1 MGGDSN
7 RRFAMR
13 PRIWLVLALL
23 AVALV
28 ATLAACGGGDEEGA
42 EGTTPAATGGGETT
56 PGGGETI
63 KIGHLSTCEGPF
75 AVFYDATTAGA
86 MLPLVE
92 RGAKPSGPKGS
103 DGASNAT
110 VAGHPIQMEWGCS
123 DATPDRAVDEARRL
137 VEEEGVDILIGPLSG
152 SEGIAVANYA
162 KEQPGVT
169 FLNGSSA
176 AQDTT
181 LKVQAE
187 NFFRW
192 GGDGAQ
198 WMAGL
203 GDYAY
208 SELGWRSAVVIGDD
222 YDFPYTQAAGFVAEF
237 CALGGDVVQRLWPPL
252 GEEDYTSYI
261 AQLEDA
267 DGFLLN
273 VTGTGTLAFVRQY
286 DELRGNIADEIVAS
300 TVSVDPNVLKELGDR
315 VVGVVTAGPTAADS
329 GDPQMDA
336 YLAAMKQAY
345 PDLPA
350 GSLFDV
356 LYYDAMEALAE
367 ALEEADGDLSNN
379 HAKLREALA
388 GLTLDAPN
396 GDTTLDENRNS
407 VAPNFVFQV
416 VADTSGDGVPD
427 VQTLKEIPDVDQTF
441 AGFFDDSTPS
451 PDRTHP
457 ECKKATPPP
466 WTSGG

>member
-1 MGGDSN
+1 
-7 RRFAMR
+7 MR
-13 PRIWLVLALL
+13 PRAWLVLALL
-23 AVALV
+23 GLV
-28 ATLAACGGGDEEGA
+28 LAATVAACGGDDEDGA
-42 EGTTPAATGGGETT
+42 EETT
-56 PGGGETI
+56 PTDTGGDTGDTGDGETI
-63 KIGHLSTCEGPF
+63 TIGHLSTCEGPF
-75 AVFYDATTAGA
+75 AVFYEATTAGS
-86 MLPLVE
+86 MLPLIQ
-92 RGAKPSGPKGS
+92 RGATPNGGKGS
-103 DGASNAT
+103 EGVSNAT
-110 VAGHPIQMEWGCS
+110 VAGHPIEMVWGCS
-123 DATPDRAVDEARRL
+123 DATPDRAAEEARRL
-137 VEEEGVDILIGPLSG
+137 VEDEGVDILIGPLSG

-208 SELGWRSAVVIGDD
+208 SELGWRTAVIIGDD

-237 CALGGDVVQRLWPPL
+237 CSLGGDVVQRLWPPL
-252 GEEDYTSYI
+252 GEEDYSSYI

-286 DELRGNIADEIVAS
+286 GQLRGNIADEIVAS

-315 VVGVVTAGPTAADS
+315 VVGVVTAGPVAADS
-329 GDPQMDA
+329 KDPQMDA
-336 YLAAMKQAY
+336 YLAGMKEAY
-345 PDLPA
+345 PDVPA
-350 GSLFDV
+350 GGLFDV
-356 LYYDAMEALAE
+356 LYYDAMEALLL
-367 ALEEADGDLSNN
+367 ALEEADGDLSND
-379 HAKLREALA
+379 HANLREALA
-388 GLTLDAPN
+388 DLALDAPN

-416 VADTSGDGVPD
+416 VEDTSGDGVPD
-427 VQTLKEIPDVDQTF
+427 VQTLKEIPDVDQSF
-441 AGFFDDSTPS
+441 AGFFDDSSPS
-451 PDRTHP
+451 PDRENP
-457 ECKKATPPP
+457 ECTAGTPPP